1 MAEATW
7 TTSRRRG
14 GLGKNKHCHDENH
27 RAGGGWVF
35 FKRLHVKCGLRDFWE
50 VAWVAGWVLGSGSGR
65 AAQKQD
71 LDCFS
76 SCFAVLV
83 FEFLSSSANR
93 CRFAV
98 ELESLG
104 GLFLLP
110 AQATQ
115 VDKKEK

>member
-1 MAEATW
+1 M
-7 TTSRRRG
+7 
-14 GLGKNKHCHDENH
+14 
-27 RAGGGWVF
+27 F

-83 FEFLSSSANR
+83 FEFLSSSAKT
-93 CRFAV
+93 FAGGDI
-98 ELESLG
+98 ELRIVCWVSRIIS
-104 GLFLLP
+104 
-110 AQATQ
+110 
-115 VDKKEK
+115 

>member
-1 MAEATW
+1 MAEATCPATW
-7 TTSRRRG
+7 TTSRRGG
-14 GLGKNKHCHDENH
+14 GLGKNKHCCHDENH

-83 FEFLSSSANR
+83 FEFS
-93 CRFAV
+93 
-98 ELESLG
+98 LESQNSEACELSQ
-104 GLFLLP
+104 LWLPLLDF
-110 AQATQ
+110 AL
-115 VDKKEK
+115 